1 MRVAYFVCTD
11 FKTEE
16 ASGRMGFV
24 KFAVGFIFGGCF
36 LVVVVVEEVDE
47 KVFFPCVILIF
58 SFCVY

>member
-1 MRVAYFVCTD
+1 
-11 FKTEE
+11 
-16 ASGRMGFV
+16 MGFV